1 MIITEGER
9 KKKGEH
15 YPELGSCRGGLLIN
29 TLMNGLGEFEQPRIH
44 KRSPAQSQEETGHES
59 A

>member
-1 MIITEGER
+1 MIITEAER

-29 TLMNGLGEFEQPRIH
+29 TLMNGFGGIRATED
-44 KRSPAQSQEETGHES
+44 S
-59 A
+59 